1 VNALMNLGV
10 QLNTGISLL
19 AEDLLASQE
28 WLCSMELISKK
39 KTGIFCVQYSAIHF
53 PLQLSAE

>member
-1 VNALMNLGV
+1 MGSMDWITVAQDRERWRAFVNALMNLGV

-28 WLCSMELISKK
+28 
-39 KTGIFCVQYSAIHF
+39 
-53 PLQLSAE
+53 